1 MNRVKRFVTTI
12 MLLTGFGLS
21 AFCLTIRLTSYETG
35 REEYRQLQEQ
45 FELAAG
51 STTDDAAAPKAN
63 MEKEEKWTRMMTS
76 RNPDYV
82 FWIWIPGTN
91 INYPTVK
98 NTIPGYYLNHTF
110 SGEENPCGTI
120 FCLEEAENQIIYG
133 HNMKDGSMFAD
144 LKQYRS
150 EAYFQNHR
158 SIWIYR
164 QGDWQQYVIFSCY
177 TAREEEMGIYQSHF
191 ISEEEKQTYLKSV
204 ESKTLYTTGSQPEIT
219 DSLITLSTCLGKGK
233 RVIVHAVLL
242 CYTE

>member
-12 MLLTGFGLS
+12 LLLTGFGLS
-21 AFCLTIRLTSYETG
+21 AFCLTTRLTSYETG

-164 QGDWQQYVIFSCY
+164 QEEWQQYMIFSCY
-177 TAREEEMGIYQSHF
+177 TAREEETWIYQSHF

>member
-12 MLLTGFGLS
+12 LLLTGLGLS

-98 NTIPGYYLNHTF
+98 NTIPDYYLNHTF

-120 FCLEEAENQIIYG
+120 FCLEEGENQIIYG

-144 LKQYRS
+144 L
-150 EAYFQNHR
+150 
-158 SIWIYR
+158 
-164 QGDWQQYVIFSCY
+164 
-177 TAREEEMGIYQSHF
+177 
-191 ISEEEKQTYLKSV
+191 
-204 ESKTLYTTGSQPEIT
+204 
-219 DSLITLSTCLGKGK
+219 
-233 RVIVHAVLL
+233 
-242 CYTE
+242 

>member
-51 STTDDAAAPKAN
+51 STTDDAAAPKVN

-164 QGDWQQYVIFSCY
+164 QGDW
-177 TAREEEMGIYQSHF
+177 
-191 ISEEEKQTYLKSV
+191 
-204 ESKTLYTTGSQPEIT
+204 
-219 DSLITLSTCLGKGK
+219 
-233 RVIVHAVLL
+233 
-242 CYTE
+242 